1 MIGRIK
7 GTLIQKD
14 PPIMLVDVN
23 GVGYEIEAPVRVF
36 FELPHDG
43 EEVTIITHMLVREDA
58 QILYGFNN
66 YGQRELFRKLLKVN
80 GIGAKSALA
89 VLSTMSVDEFVAM
102 VQSQDVNGIVKVPG
116 VGKKTAQRLII
127 EMRDKLGDVASDDI
141 SLPGNGAIGANGA
154 RAANLG
160 NMPATA
166 QSEALIALQSLGF
179 RPQEVNLLIKQIAKD
194 GMTAEEIIRLCLQHK
209 GAS

>member
-7 GTLIQKD
+7 GTLVRKD
-14 PPIMLVDVN
+14 PPMILVDVN
-23 GVGYEIEAPVRVF
+23 GVGYEIEIPARVL
-36 FELPHDG
+36 FELP
-43 EEVTIITHMLVREDA
+43 ETNAEVTIITHMIVREDA
-58 QILYGFNN
+58 QLLCGFNN
-66 YGQRELFRKLLKVN
+66 YQQRDLFRKLLKVS

-89 VLSTMSVDEFVAM
+89 VLSTMSTNEFITM
-102 VQSQDVNGIVKVPG
+102 IQSQDVNAIVKIPG
-116 VGKKTAQRLII
+116 VGKKTAQRLIL
-127 EMRDKLGDVASDDI
+127 EMRDKLGSVASDDVSI
-141 SLPGNGAIGANGA
+141 PGAAV
-154 RAANLG
+154 AANLN

-179 RPQEVNLLIKQIAKD
+179 RPQEVNMLIKQIAKD

>member
-7 GTLIQKD
+7 GTLIRKE
-14 PPIMLVDVN
+14 PPMMLIDVG

-36 FELPHDG
+36 FELPDTNS
-43 EEVTIITHMLVREDA
+43 EVTIITHLLVREDA

-66 YGQRELFRKLLKVN
+66 YQQRDLFRKLLKVN

-89 VLSTMSVDEFVAM
+89 VLSTMSTNEFIAM
-102 VQSQDVNGIVKVPG
+102 IQSQDVAAIIKIPG

-127 EMRDKLGDVASDDI
+127 EMRDKLGDVAAGDI
-141 SLPGNGAIGANGA
+141 SLPGGTAAS
-154 RAANLG
+154 AANLT

-179 RPQEVNLLIKQIAKD
+179 KPQEVNMLIKQIAKD

>member
-7 GTLIQKD
+7 GTLVQKD
-14 PPIMLVDVN
+14 PPMMLVDVN

-66 YGQRELFRKLLKVN
+66 YQQRELFRKLLKVN

-89 VLSTMSVDEFVAM
+89 VLSTMSTDEFIAM
-102 VQSQDVNGIVKVPG
+102 IQSQDVNAIVKIPG

-141 SLPGNGAIGANGA
+141 SMPGSTGAS
-154 RAANLG
+154 AANLG

-179 RPQEVNLLIKQIAKD
+179 RPQEVNMLIKQVAKD

>member
-7 GTLIQKD
+7 GILIRKD
-14 PPIMLVDVN
+14 PPMMLVDVN
-23 GVGYEIEAPVRVF
+23 GVGYEIEAAERVF
-36 FELPHDG
+36 FELPQDG

-66 YGQRELFRKLLKVN
+66 YAQRELFRKLLKVN

-102 VQSQDVNGIVKVPG
+102 IQSQDVAAIVKIPG

-127 EMRDKLGDVASDDI
+127 DMRDKLGGVASDDV
-141 SLPGNGAIGANGA
+141 SLPGQGGAQ
-154 RAANLG
+154 AANLN

-179 RPQEVNLLIKQIAKD
+179 RPQEVNMLIKQIAKD
-194 GMTAEEIIRLCLQHK
+194 GMSAEEIIRLCLQHK

>member
-7 GTLIQKD
+7 GTLIKKE
-14 PPIMLVDVN
+14 PPILMVDVN

-36 FELPHDG
+36 FELP
-43 EEVTIITHMLVREDA
+43 EINTEVTIVTHMLVREDA

-66 YGQRELFRKLLKVN
+66 DQQRILFRQLLKVS

-89 VLSTMSVDEFVAM
+89 VLSTMSTNEFVAM
-102 VQSQDVNGIVKVPG
+102 VQSQDVAAIVKVPG
-116 VGKKTAQRLII
+116 IGKKTAQRLII
-127 EMRDKLGDVASDDI
+127 EMRDKLGDVASDDV
-141 SLPGNGAIGANGA
+141 SLPGAEVQAA
-154 RAANLG
+154 RLH

-179 RPQEVNLLIKQIAKD
+179 KPQEVNMLIKQVATD
-194 GMTAEEIIRLCLQHK
+194 DMTAEEIIRLCLQRK
-209 GAS
+209 GTQ

>member
-7 GTLIQKD
+7 GTLLHKD

-36 FELPHDG
+36 FELPELHS
-43 EEVTIITHMLVREDA
+43 EVTIITHMLVREDA

-66 YGQRELFRKLLKVN
+66 LQQRELFRKLLKVN

-89 VLSTMSVDEFVAM
+89 VLSTMSTTEFVQFIQA
-102 VQSQDVNGIVKVPG
+102 QDVMAIVKVPG
-116 VGKKTAQRLII
+116 IGKKTAQRLII

-141 SLPGNGAIGANGA
+141 SLPGANA
-154 RAANLG
+154 QAAKLNA
-160 NMPATA
+160 MPATA

-179 RPQEVNLLIKQIAKD
+179 RPQEVNTLIKQFAKD
-194 GMTAEEIIRLCLQHK
+194 DMSAEEIIRLCLQHK
-209 GAS
+209 GAT

>member
-102 VQSQDVNGIVKVPG
+102 VQSQDVNGIIKVPG

-141 SLPGNGAIGANGA
+141 SLPGSGGAQV
-154 RAANLG
+154 ANLG

>member
-127 EMRDKLGDVASDDI
+127 EMRDKLGDVAGDDI
-141 SLPGNGAIGANGA
+141 SLPGTGANVA

>member
-1 MIGRIK
+1 
-7 GTLIQKD
+7 
-14 PPIMLVDVN
+14 MLVDVS

-36 FELPHDG
+36 FELP
-43 EEVTIITHMLVREDA
+43 EINAEVTIITHLLVREDA

-66 YGQRELFRKLLKVN
+66 YQQRELFRKLLKVN

-89 VLSTMSVDEFVAM
+89 VLSTMSCDEFIAM
-102 VQSQDVNGIVKVPG
+102 IQSQDVAAIIRIPG

-141 SLPGNGAIGANGA
+141 SIPGNGTQ
-154 RAANLG
+154 ANLG
-160 NMPATA
+160 RMPATA

-179 RPQEVNLLIKQIAKD
+179 RPQEVNMLIKQVSKD
-194 GMTAEEIIRLCLQHK
+194 NMTAEEIIRLCLQHK
-209 GAS
+209 GSK

>member
-14 PPIMLVDVN
+14 PPMMLVDVN

-36 FELPHDG
+36 FELPENGSD
-43 EEVTIITHMLVREDA
+43 VTIITHMLVREDA

-89 VLSTMSVDEFVAM
+89 VLSTMSVDEFVSM
-102 VQSQDVNGIVKVPG
+102 IQSQDVAAIVKIPG

-127 EMRDKLGDVASDDI
+127 EMRDKLSDVASDDI
-141 SLPGNGAIGANGA
+141 SLPGNGAQ
-154 RAANLG
+154 AANLG

-179 RPQEVNLLIKQIAKD
+179 RPQEVNMLIKQIAKD
-194 GMTAEEIIRLCLQHK
+194 GMSAEEIIRLCLQHK

>member
-14 PPIMLVDVN
+14 PPMMLVDVN
-23 GVGYEIEAPVRVF
+23 GVGYEIEAAERVF
-36 FELPHDG
+36 FELPQDG

-102 VQSQDVNGIVKVPG
+102 IQSQDVAAIVKIPG

-141 SLPGNGAIGANGA
+141 SLPGSGAQ
-154 RAANLG
+154 AANLG

-194 GMTAEEIIRLCLQHK
+194 GMSAEEIIRLCLQHK

>member
-7 GTLIQKD
+7 GTLVRKD
-14 PPIMLVDVN
+14 PPMILVDVN
-23 GVGYEIEAPVRVF
+23 GVGYEIEVPARVL
-36 FELPHDG
+36 FELP
-43 EEVTIITHMLVREDA
+43 ETNSEVTIITHMIVREDA
-58 QILYGFNN
+58 QLLCGFNN
-66 YGQRELFRKLLKVN
+66 YQQRDLFRKLLKVS

-89 VLSTMSVDEFVAM
+89 VLSTMSTNEFIVM
-102 VQSQDVNGIVKVPG
+102 IQSQDVNAIVKIPG
-116 VGKKTAQRLII
+116 VGKKTAQRLIL
-127 EMRDKLGDVASDDI
+127 EMRDKLGDVASDDV
-141 SLPGNGAIGANGA
+141 SMPGNGAQ
-154 RAANLG
+154 AANLG

-179 RPQEVNLLIKQIAKD
+179 RPQEVNMLIKQIAKD

>member
-58 QILYGFNN
+58 QILYGFDN

-102 VQSQDVNGIVKVPG
+102 IQSQDVAAIVKIPG

-127 EMRDKLGDVASDDI
+127 EMRDKLGDVAGDDI
-141 SLPGNGAIGANGA
+141 SMPGTSAQ
-154 RAANLG
+154 AANLG

-179 RPQEVNLLIKQIAKD
+179 RPQEVNMLIKQIAKD

>member
-1 MIGRIK
+1 MIGRIQ
-7 GTLIQKD
+7 GTLIHKD
-14 PPIMLVDVN
+14 PPVMLIDVK

-36 FELPHDG
+36 FELP
-43 EEVTIITHMLVREDA
+43 ELNSEVTIITHMLVREDA

-102 VQSQDVNGIVKVPG
+102 IQSQDVAAIVKIPG

-141 SLPGNGAIGANGA
+141 SLPGSGNAQ
-154 RAANLG
+154 AANLG

-194 GMTAEEIIRLCLQHK
+194 GMSAEEIIRLCLQHK

>member
-14 PPIMLVDVN
+14 PPMMLVDVN

-36 FELPHDG
+36 FELP
-43 EEVTIITHMLVREDA
+43 ELNSEVTIITHMLVREDA

-102 VQSQDVNGIVKVPG
+102 IQSQDVAAIVKIPG

-141 SLPGNGAIGANGA
+141 SLPGSGAQ
-154 RAANLG
+154 AANLG

-179 RPQEVNLLIKQIAKD
+179 RPQEVNMLIKQIAKD
-194 GMTAEEIIRLCLQHK
+194 GMSAEEIIRLCLQHK

>member
-14 PPIMLVDVN
+14 PPMMLVDVN
-23 GVGYEIEAPVRVF
+23 GVGYEIEAAARVF

-102 VQSQDVNGIVKVPG
+102 IQSQDVAAIVKIPG

-141 SLPGNGAIGANGA
+141 SLPGSGGAQ
-154 RAANLG
+154 AANLG

-179 RPQEVNLLIKQIAKD
+179 RPQEVNMLIKQIAKD

>member
-7 GTLIQKD
+7 GILIQKD
-14 PPIMLVDVN
+14 PPMMLVDVN

-43 EEVTIITHMLVREDA
+43 EEVIIITHMLVREDA
-58 QILYGFNN
+58 QILYGFSN
-66 YGQRELFRKLLKVN
+66 YQQRELFRKLLKVN

-89 VLSTMSVDEFVAM
+89 VLSTMSTDEFIAM
-102 VQSQDVNGIVKVPG
+102 IQSQDVNAIVKIPG

-141 SLPGNGAIGANGA
+141 SMPGSTGAT
-154 RAANLG
+154 AANLG

-179 RPQEVNLLIKQIAKD
+179 RPQEVNMLIKQVAKD
-194 GMTAEEIIRLCLQHK
+194 GMTAEEIIRMCLQHK

>member
-7 GTLIQKD
+7 GTLIQKN
-14 PPIMLVDVN
+14 PPMMLVDVN

-36 FELPHDG
+36 FELPENG
-43 EEVTIITHMLVREDA
+43 AEVTIITHMLVREDA

-66 YGQRELFRKLLKVN
+66 NGQRELFRKLLKVN

-89 VLSTMSVDEFVAM
+89 VLSTMSTDEFVAM
-102 VQSQDVNGIVKVPG
+102 IQSQDVAAIVKIPG

-141 SLPGNGAIGANGA
+141 SLPGSGGAQ
-154 RAANLG
+154 AANLG

-179 RPQEVNLLIKQIAKD
+179 RPQEVNMLIKQIAKD

>member
-14 PPIMLVDVN
+14 PPMMLVDVN

-36 FELPHDG
+36 FELPENG
-43 EEVTIITHMLVREDA
+43 SEVTIITHMLVREDA
-58 QILYGFNN
+58 QILYGFTNN
-66 YGQRELFRKLLKVN
+66 GQRELFRKLLKVN

-89 VLSTMSVDEFVAM
+89 VLSTMSTDEFVAM
-102 VQSQDVNGIVKVPG
+102 IQSQDVNAIVKIPG

-127 EMRDKLGDVASDDI
+127 EMRDKLGDVANDDI
-141 SLPGNGAIGANGA
+141 SLPGSTASAS
-154 RAANLG
+154 NLG

-179 RPQEVNLLIKQIAKD
+179 KPQEVNMLIKQIAKD

>member
-7 GTLIQKD
+7 GVLVQKD

-102 VQSQDVNGIVKVPG
+102 IQSQDVAAIVKIPG

-141 SLPGNGAIGANGA
+141 SLPGSGAQ
-154 RAANLG
+154 AANLG

>member
-1 MIGRIK
+1 MIGRIQ
-7 GTLIQKD
+7 GILIKKD
-14 PPIMLVDVN
+14 PPMMLIDVS

-36 FELPHDG
+36 FELP
-43 EEVTIITHMLVREDA
+43 EINAEVTIITHLLVREDA

-66 YGQRELFRKLLKVN
+66 YQQRELFRKLLKVN

-89 VLSTMSVDEFVAM
+89 VLSTMSCDEFIAM
-102 VQSQDVNGIVKVPG
+102 IQSQDVGAIIKIPG

-141 SLPGNGAIGANGA
+141 SIPGNGAQ
-154 RAANLG
+154 AANLG
-160 NMPATA
+160 RMPATA

-179 RPQEVNLLIKQIAKD
+179 RPQEVNMLIKQVSKD
-194 GMTAEEIIRLCLQHK
+194 NMTAEEIIRLCLQHK
-209 GAS
+209 GSK